1 MMALKSILLLVIW
14 IFAGFVNES
23 HVVPANAL
31 ELPRAS
37 LNACFVDVDP
47 EPPPYYKIDL
57 VTTRRVPGAGEAH
70 GIGELSYKTTP
81 FGIAIGPDGSYL
93 YDLSLKIQR
102 LQPAR
107 SGHYVAW
114 ISTPDLSEIKRL
126 GPLDEL
132 FRIQGQVDWNKFLVV
147 ISLEKDLQAEQ
158 PKWKGPIVLR
168 GLSRSGL
175 MHTMA
180 GHGPYQNEPC
190 AIYGY

>member
-1 MMALKSILLLVIW
+1 MVLNSILLIALW
-14 IFAGFVNES
+14 IFAGLFAS
-23 HVVPANAL
+23 SDMSPADDLEVQDAL
-31 ELPRAS
+31 LE
-37 LNACFVDVDP
+37 ACFVDP

-57 VTTRRVPGAGEAH
+57 VTTRRVSGAGEAH
-70 GIGELSYKTTP
+70 GVGEMSYKTTP
-81 FGIAIGPDGSYL
+81 FGIAIGPDGSYV
-93 YDLSLKIQR
+93 YDLNLKIQR
-102 LQPAR
+102 LKPAR

-114 ISTPDLSEIKRL
+114 VSTPDLSKIKRL

-132 FRIQGQVDWNKFLVV
+132 NRIQGQVDWNKFLVV
-147 ISLEKDLQAEQ
+147 ISLEKELQDEQ
-158 PKWKGPIVLR
+158 SKWKGPIVLR